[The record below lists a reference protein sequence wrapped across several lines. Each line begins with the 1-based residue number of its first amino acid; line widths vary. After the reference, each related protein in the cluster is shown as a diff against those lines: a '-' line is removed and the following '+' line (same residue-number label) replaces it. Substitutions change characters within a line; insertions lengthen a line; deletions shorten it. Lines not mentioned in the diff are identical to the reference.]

1 MSSSR
6 RLLQVDSRLGFVSR
20 KGKKKGK
27 GKYRPP
33 VRPAGPLTPAT
44 GAIPSATAQAAPTR
58 SVSQARV
65 GGDQA
70 LVRAVEMSL
79 GARNQVTKVRGGR
92 YLIESADPSIPLDR
106 VPYFTKDL
114 VRLAVV
120 GVAMLVLLGAG
131 SIAVPLIVK

>member
-1 MSSSR
+1 M
-6 RLLQVDSRLGFVSR
+6 SR

-27 GKYRPP
+27 GKFRPP
-33 VRPAGPLTPAT
+33 VRPAGPLTPTAAGTQPGT
-44 GAIPSATAQAAPTR
+44 GQVATR

-92 YLIESADPSIPLDR
+92 FIVESADPSIPLDR

-114 VRLAVV
+114 VRLAIV
-120 GVAMLVLLGAG
+120 GAAMLVLLGAG
-131 SIAVPLIVK
+131 SIAVPMIVK

>member
-1 MSSSR
+1 MGATSS
-6 RLLQVDSRLGFVSR
+6 
-20 KGKKKGK
+20 
-27 GKYRPP
+27 
-33 VRPAGPLTPAT
+33 TAT
-44 GAIPSATAQAAPTR
+44 QTGPTR

-70 LVRAVEMSL
+70 LVRSVEMSL
-79 GARNQVTKVRGGR
+79 GARNQFTKIRGGR
-92 YLIESADPSIPLDR
+92 YIVESADPSIPLDR

-120 GVAMLVLLGAG
+120 GFAMVVLLGVG

>member
-1 MSSSR
+1 M
-6 RLLQVDSRLGFVSR
+6 SR

-27 GKYRPP
+27 GKFRPP
-33 VRPAGPLTPAT
+33 MRPAGPLTPST
-44 GAIPSATAQAAPTR
+44 GVSPSTGQVSGAR

-92 YLIESADPSIPLDR
+92 FIVESADPSIPLDR

-114 VRLAVV
+114 IRLVVV

>member
-1 MSSSR
+1 M
-6 RLLQVDSRLGFVSR
+6 SR
-20 KGKKKGK
+20 KGKKRAK

-33 VRPAGPLTPAT
+33 VRPAGPLPAGT
-44 GAIPSATAQAAPTR
+44 GTTAAGAPVASAQR

-79 GARNQVTKVRGGR
+79 GARNQIVKGRGGR
-92 YLIESADPSIPLDR
+92 YIVESADPSIPLDR

-120 GVAMLVLLGAG
+120 GAAMLVLLGVG
-131 SIAVPLIVK
+131 SVTVPLIFK

>member
-1 MSSSR
+1 MGSTTS
-6 RLLQVDSRLGFVSR
+6 
-20 KGKKKGK
+20 
-27 GKYRPP
+27 
-33 VRPAGPLTPAT
+33 AGAQTA
-44 GAIPSATAQAAPTR
+44 PSR

-92 YLIESADPSIPLDR
+92 FLIESADPSIPLDR

-120 GVAMLVLLGAG
+120 GVAMLVLLGVG
-131 SIAVPLIVK
+131 SVAVPLIVK

>member
-1 MSSSR
+1 M
-6 RLLQVDSRLGFVSR
+6 SR

-27 GKYRPP
+27 AKFRQPL
-33 VRPAGPLTPAT
+33 RPAGAARPGT
-44 GAIPSATAQAAPTR
+44 GTASPGMSVAAPAR

-79 GARNQVTKVRGGR
+79 GGRNQVVKGRGGR
-92 YLIESADPSIPLDR
+92 FVVESADPSIPLDR

-120 GVAMLVLLGAG
+120 GAAMVVLLAVG
-131 SIAVPLIVK
+131 SFAVPQLVK